1 MEGKLYGL
9 PKFYSLRYI
18 YIFLR
23 EQNEKMSDLMIQMG
37 NIRTYIRQIKTYR
50 KSRNLYNLEVRS
62 VCF

>member
-23 EQNEKMSDLMIQMG
+23 EQNEKMFDLMIQMG

-50 KSRNLYNLEVRS
+50 KSRNYIT
-62 VCF
+62 